1 MSRRSTASALL
12 AIGLTTCLSACGGI
26 HSSAQP
32 GSSSSAPG
40 GTGTGTSVNQ
50 GSTGTG
56 PSVNQSGS
64 GSNTTAAATNVTM
77 PTVAG
82 DSVPMADQIIEQE
95 GLGRV
100 TEKQEANLIYD
111 SGYVITTD
119 PAAGTQLR
127 AGSTVILLVSAGPY
141 GCGGTAQ
148 GGAEN
153 ECFGNY
159 IVPDLIG
166 LTFQQADTLLAE
178 RGLTLDPQYES
189 QVSSAATGTIIA
201 SNPAAGQLTGG
212 EVSVIISAGSQM
224 SPSSPTPSS
233 EVTTPPT
240 ASAGSTPPPS
250 PSPSPGNTVPAS
262 G

>member
-12 AIGLTTCLSACGGI
+12 AIGLAACLSACGGI
-26 HSSAQP
+26 HSSAQS
-32 GSSSSAPG
+32 GSSSSTPG
-40 GTGTGTSVNQ
+40 GTGTGTSVIQ

-56 PSVNQSGS
+56 PSVNQNGG

-82 DSVPMADQIIEQE
+82 DSVRMADQIIEQE

-100 TEKQEANLIYD
+100 TEKQEVNLIYD

-119 PAAGTQLR
+119 PAPGTQLR
-127 AGSTVILLVSAGPY
+127 AGSTVILLISAGPY
-141 GCGGTAQ
+141 GCGGTAL

-153 ECFGNY
+153 ECLGNET
-159 IVPDLIG
+159 VPDLIG

-189 QVSSAATGTIIA
+189 EASSAATGTIIA

-212 EVSVIISAGSQM
+212 EVSVIISAGSQTLPS
-224 SPSSPTPSS
+224 SPSSSSS
-233 EVTTPPT
+233 EVTTPP
-240 ASAGSTPPPS
+240 ASSAGST